1 MPSRYGTKTEV
12 YRIYIIWI
20 LSGGIYLNTMYLIL
34 EDFKTT
40 LSTRKLILKYI
51 KFQERL
57 TFIAYFV
64 LMISISVTSIIIDNN
79 WLLIPFYFVL
89 VVFLVH
95 LFRVTRKIISLKYG
109 SKDEYQKNRYKL
121 LNDILVK
128 HNISSNNPTLT
139 KEKINT
145 LINSI
150 NSKLVLS
157 KKSIPIIG
165 IISTIITT
173 LLKIGFDTFLGNK
186 YPKELF
192 VLVFLAILMVIGI
205 FMMVWPIIIEFMNR
219 NNNKMEELRNMLYE
233 ILLKDLYL

>member
-1 MPSRYGTKTEV
+1 
-12 YRIYIIWI
+12 
-20 LSGGIYLNTMYLIL
+20 MYLIL

-40 LSTRKLILKYI
+40 LSTRRLILKYI

-57 TFIAYFV
+57 IFIAYFI
-64 LMISISVTSIIIDNN
+64 LMISISVTAIIIDNN
-79 WLLIPFYFVL
+79 WLLIPFYILL

-95 LFRVTRKIISLKYG
+95 LFKVTRKILSLKYG
-109 SKDEYQKNRYKL
+109 SKDDFQKHRYKL
-121 LNDILVK
+121 LNDILDK
-128 HNISSNNPTLT
+128 HNISSIDSTLT

-145 LINSI
+145 LIDSI

-165 IISTIITT
+165 VISTIITT

-192 VLVFLAILMVIGI
+192 VIIFLVILMVIGI
-205 FMMVWPIIIEFMNR
+205 FMMVWPIILEFLNR
-219 NNNKMEELRNMLYE
+219 DKNKMEELRNMLYE
-233 ILLKDLYL
+233 ILLKDLY